1 MMNSR
6 AHSRLTWWE
15 AMRADIEAGGAAFV
29 VIPQSSILNRRRR
42 TSMKIR
48 TNAKAGYG
56 GIPGSGVKAGLIIV
70 VV

>member
-1 MMNSR
+1 
-6 AHSRLTWWE
+6 
-15 AMRADIEAGGAAFV
+15 MRADIEAGGAAFV